1 MRVRAVAVAAGLGVI
16 FVAVPALAAEKTYVY
31 SVTHPTYGR
40 IGTLTD
46 TVDHSPD
53 GVRIDSQLRI
63 AVKLVGI
70 VIYRQDSD
78 ITAIMQA
85 NKLVSLESVTEKDGQ
100 HLEVHGK
107 AQDGQFVVHA
117 TFGSFTGPA
126 TTAPSSPW
134 LLKQTGRGTLVYPST
149 GRIKDAQVS
158 GGELETVSMDG
169 VAVSLRHFVVTG
181 FNREDVWLDSAGI
194 PVMFRSF
201 EDGTPIDF
209 VLQNALGAAVAAS
222 LGAKRPKAQ
231 PPSGSGSR
239 NN

>member
-16 FVAVPALAAEKTYVY
+16 LVAVPALAAEKTYVY
-31 SVTHPTYGR
+31 SVMHPTYGR

-46 TVDHSPD
+46 KVDHSAD
-53 GVRIDSQLRI
+53 GMRIDSQLRI

-70 VIYRQDSD
+70 VVYRQDSD
-78 ITAIMQA
+78 ITTIMQGG
-85 NKLVSLESVTEKDGQ
+85 KLVSLESVTDKDGQ

-107 AQDGQFVVHA
+107 AEFGGFAVNA
-117 TFGSFTGPA
+117 TGGSFTGPA

-149 GRIKDAQVS
+149 GTIRDAQVS
-158 GGELETVSMDG
+158 GGEIETVSMDG

-209 VLQNALGAAVAAS
+209 VLQNALGAAAAAA
-222 LGAKRPKAQ
+222 LGAKAPKLQ
-231 PPSGSGSR
+231 PPSGSR

>member
-1 MRVRAVAVAAGLGVI
+1 MRIWPIAVAAGLGVI
-16 FVAVPALAAEKTYVY
+16 LVGVPALAAPKVYVY
-31 SVTHPTYGR
+31 SVMHPTYGR

-46 TVDHSPD
+46 TVDHSAD
-53 GVRIDSQLRI
+53 GMRIDSQLRI

-70 VIYRQDSD
+70 VVYRQDSD
-78 ITAIMQA
+78 ITAIMHGG
-85 NKLVSLESVTEKDGQ
+85 KLMSLESVTDKDGQ

-107 AQDGQFVVHA
+107 AQFGGFAVNA
-117 TFGSFTGPA
+117 TAGSFTGPA

-181 FNREDVWLDSAGI
+181 FNREDVWLDGAGI
-194 PVMFRSF
+194 PVMFRSV

>member
-1 MRVRAVAVAAGLGVI
+1 MRVMAVAVAAGLGVI
-16 FVAVPALAAEKTYVY
+16 LVVAPALAAPKVYVF
-31 SVTHPTYGR
+31 SVMHPTYGR

-46 TVDHSPD
+46 KVDHSAD
-53 GVRIDSQLRI
+53 GMRIDSQLRI

-70 VIYRQDSD
+70 VVYRQDSD
-78 ITAIMQA
+78 ITTIMQGG
-85 NKLVSLESVTEKDGQ
+85 KLVSLESVTDKDGQ

-107 AQDGQFVVHA
+107 AEFGGFAVNA
-117 TFGSFTGPA
+117 TGGSFTGPA

-149 GRIKDAQVS
+149 GTIRDAQVS
-158 GGELETVSMDG
+158 GGEIETVSMDG

-209 VLQNALGAAVAAS
+209 VLQNALGAAAAAAA
-222 LGAKRPKAQ
+222 LGAKAPKLQ
-231 PPSGSGSR
+231 PPSGSR

>member
-1 MRVRAVAVAAGLGVI
+1 MRIWAIAVAAGLGVI
-16 FVAVPALAAEKTYVY
+16 LVAVPVLAAPKVYVF
-31 SVTHPTYGR
+31 SVMHPTYGR

-46 TVDHSPD
+46 TVDHSAD

-70 VIYRQDSD
+70 VVYRQDAD
-78 ITAIMQA
+78 ITAIMQGDR
-85 NKLVSLESVTEKDGQ
+85 LVSLESVTDKDGQ

-107 AQDGQFVVHA
+107 AEFGGFAVNA
-117 TFGSFTGPA
+117 TGGSFTGPA

-149 GRIKDAQVS
+149 GRIRDAQVS
-158 GGELETVSMDG
+158 GGEVQTVSLDG
-169 VAVSLRHFVVTG
+169 VAVSLRHFVVSG
-181 FNREDVWLDSAGI
+181 LNREDVWLDSAGI

-209 VLQNALGAAVAAS
+209 VLQSALGAAAAEA
-222 LGAKRPKAQ
+222 LGAKAPKLQ
-231 PPSGSGSR
+231 PPPAAGSR

>member
-1 MRVRAVAVAAGLGVI
+1 MRVRAIAVAAGLGVI
-16 FVAVPALAAEKTYVY
+16 LGAAPTLAAPKVYVF
-31 SVTHPTYGR
+31 SVMHPTYGR

-46 TVDHSPD
+46 MVDHSAD
-53 GVRIDSQLRI
+53 GMRINSQLRI

-78 ITAIMQA
+78 ITAIMHGG
-85 NKLVSLESVTEKDGQ
+85 KLISLESVTDKDGQ

-107 AQDGQFVVHA
+107 AEFGGFAVNA
-117 TFGSFTGPA
+117 TAGSATGPA

-134 LLKQTGRGTLVYPST
+134 LLKQTGRGTLIYPST
-149 GRIKDAQVS
+149 GRISDAQVS
-158 GGELETVSMDG
+158 GGEIVTVSMDG
-169 VAVSLRHFVVTG
+169 AAVSLRHFVVTG

-201 EDGTPIDF
+201 ENGTPIDF

-222 LGAKRPKAQ
+222 LGAKTTSAP
-231 PPSGSGSR
+231 PPSGAR
-239 NN
+239 KN

>member
-1 MRVRAVAVAAGLGVI
+1 MRVRALAVAASLGVI
-16 FVAVPALAAEKTYVY
+16 LGAAPAQAAPKVYVH
-31 SVTHPTYGR
+31 SVMHPTYGR

-46 TVDHSPD
+46 TVDHSAD
-53 GVRIDSQLRI
+53 GTRIDSQLRI

-70 VIYRQDSD
+70 LVYRQDSD
-78 ITAIMQA
+78 ITEIMQGDR
-85 NKLVSLESVTEKDGQ
+85 LMSLESVTDKDGQ
-100 HLEVHGK
+100 RLEVHGK
-107 AQDGQFVVHA
+107 AEFGGFAVNA
-117 TFGSFTGPA
+117 TSGSFRGPA
-126 TTAPSSPW
+126 TVAPSSPW
-134 LLKQTGRGTLVYPST
+134 ILKETGRGTLIYPST

-158 GGELETVSMDG
+158 GGEIETVPMDG
-169 VAVSLRHFVVTG
+169 VAVSLRHYVVTG

-209 VLQNALGAAVAAS
+209 VLQNALGAAAAAA
-222 LGAKRPKAQ
+222 LGAKPPKVQ

>member
-16 FVAVPALAAEKTYVY
+16 LVVAPALAAPKVYVF
-31 SVTHPTYGR
+31 SVMHPTYGR

-46 TVDHSPD
+46 TVDRSAD
-53 GVRIDSQLRI
+53 GTRIDLQLRI

-70 VIYRQDSD
+70 VVYRQDAD
-78 ITAIMQA
+78 ITAIMHGD
-85 NKLVSLESVTEKDGQ
+85 KLVSLESVTDKDGQ

-107 AQDGQFVVHA
+107 AEFGGFAVNA
-117 TFGSFTGPA
+117 TAGSFTGPA

-134 LLKQTGRGTLVYPST
+134 LLTRTGRGTLIYPST
-149 GRIKDAQVS
+149 GRIRDAQVS
-158 GGELETVSMDG
+158 GGEVETISMDG

-181 FNREDVWLDSAGI
+181 LNREDVWLDSAGI

-209 VLQNALGAAVAAS
+209 VLQNALGAAVAAA
-222 LGAKRPKAQ
+222 LGAKTPKLQ
-231 PPSGSGSR
+231 PSSGYHK
-239 NN
+239 N

>member
-1 MRVRAVAVAAGLGVI
+1 MRVWAIAVAAALGVLLS
-16 FVAVPALAAEKTYVY
+16 VAQVLAAPKVYVY
-31 SVTHPTYGR
+31 SVMHPTYGH

-46 TVDHSPD
+46 TVDHSPN
-53 GVRIDSQLRI
+53 GMRIDSQLHI

-78 ITAIMQA
+78 ITEIM
-85 NKLVSLESVTEKDGQ
+85 NGGKLISLESVTDKDGQ

-107 AQDGQFVVHA
+107 AEFGGFAVNA
-117 TFGSFTGPA
+117 TGGSFTGPA

-149 GRIKDAQVS
+149 GRIRDAQVS
-158 GGELETVSMDG
+158 GGELVTISLDGAPVS
-169 VAVSLRHFVVTG
+169 VRHFIVTG
-181 FNREDVWLDSAGI
+181 LNREDVWLDSAGI

-209 VLQNALGAAVAAS
+209 VLQNALGAAAAAS
-222 LGAKRPKAQ
+222 LGAKTISA
-231 PPSGSGSR
+231 PPPSGSR

>member
-1 MRVRAVAVAAGLGVI
+1 MRVMAVAVAAGLGVI
-16 FVAVPALAAEKTYVY
+16 LVVAPALAAPKVYVF
-31 SVTHPTYGR
+31 SVMHPTYGR

-46 TVDHSPD
+46 KVDHSAD
-53 GVRIDSQLRI
+53 GMRIDSQLRI

-70 VIYRQDSD
+70 VVYRQDSD
-78 ITAIMQA
+78 ITTIMQGG
-85 NKLVSLESVTEKDGQ
+85 KLVSLESVTDKDGQ

-107 AQDGQFVVHA
+107 AEFGGFAVNA
-117 TFGSFTGPA
+117 TGGSFTGPA

-149 GRIKDAQVS
+149 GTIRDAQVS
-158 GGELETVSMDG
+158 GGEIETVSMDG

-209 VLQNALGAAVAAS
+209 VLQNALGAAAAAA
-222 LGAKRPKAQ
+222 LGAKAPKLQ
-231 PPSGSGSR
+231 PPSGSR

>member
-1 MRVRAVAVAAGLGVI
+1 MRVRAIAVAAGLGVI
-16 FVAVPALAAEKTYVY
+16 LVAVPALATEKTYVY
-31 SVTHPTYGR
+31 SVMHPTYGR

-46 TVDHSPD
+46 KVDHSAD
-53 GVRIDSQLRI
+53 GMRIDSQLRI

-70 VIYRQDSD
+70 VVYRQDSD
-78 ITAIMQA
+78 ITTIMQGG
-85 NKLVSLESVTEKDGQ
+85 KLVSLESVTDKDGQ

-107 AQDGQFVVHA
+107 AEFGGFAVNA
-117 TFGSFTGPA
+117 TGGSFTGPA

-149 GRIKDAQVS
+149 GTIRDAQVS
-158 GGELETVSMDG
+158 GGEIETVSMDG

-209 VLQNALGAAVAAS
+209 VLQNALGAAAAAA
-222 LGAKRPKAQ
+222 LGAKAPKLQ
-231 PPSGSGSR
+231 PPSGSR